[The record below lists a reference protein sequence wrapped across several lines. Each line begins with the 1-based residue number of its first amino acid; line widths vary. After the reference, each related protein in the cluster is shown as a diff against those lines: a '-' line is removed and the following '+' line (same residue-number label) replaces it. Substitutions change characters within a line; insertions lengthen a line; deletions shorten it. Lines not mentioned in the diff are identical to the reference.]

1 MFMLNLMQISNQ
13 CVLVVTIK
21 VHEIIVDTKKMG
33 FLSTGR
39 LETIIFRVCMGL
51 IAYLADRTMG
61 CSIMWSYQEFWILK

>member
-13 CVLVVTIK
+13 CALVVTIK
-21 VHEIIVDTKKMG
+21 VPEIIVDTKKMG

-51 IAYLADRTMG
+51 IAGRRRRGREDEMAG
-61 CSIMWSYQEFWILK
+61 WHH